1 MYTILH
7 EIYVQA
13 GPIYSTL
20 KEDTEY
26 ESKYSHAWGSFLGSA
41 TTYTN
46 AKYTGQLI
54 FSLFIDEE
62 SKD

>member
-1 MYTILH
+1 MIYMYKQVPYIQLWRKKLNMRANIVMH
-7 EIYVQA
+7 EV
-13 GPIYSTL
+13 
-20 KEDTEY
+20 
-26 ESKYSHAWGSFLGSA
+26 SFSGSA

-54 FSLFIDEE
+54 FSLFIDED